1 MQRNEKLA
9 KAIEVL
15 WGNCPGVE
23 SMEIEIEMPL
33 TSGLQLI
40 ATGFFGA
47 EKRGVRVRN
56 AGSFFSALKDDISE
70 GVWNRMHIDVSSPA
84 VFEVKREFDEALRDE
99 TAEQVK

>member
-23 SMEIEIEMPL
+23 RMEIEIEMPL
-33 TSGLQLI
+33 NSGLQLI

-56 AGSFFSALKDDISE
+56 AGAFYSALKDDTSE

-84 VFEVKREFDEALRDE
+84 QFEVKRAFDAALRDE